1 MNPALHEKRKVK
13 RYIHCRF
20 PEFSVNFSVTSCH
33 IWLSCISVIH
43 NHTLCVLLSTQVGV
57 NILLVVAKVN
67 DTWRMCMGKESSLCR
82 ILIHSVTILETAFLT
97 GQPIQQKTAGFFCGW
112 LHLNSKGF
120 SRWGL
125 YGLLQI
131 LLTQKFPDIP
141 LFYRC

>member
-33 IWLSCISVIH
+33 IWLSCISIIH

-67 DTWRMCMGKESSLCR
+67 DSWRMCMGRESSLCR
-82 ILIHSVTILETAFLT
+82 ILIHSVTIPETSFLHRAANT
-97 GQPIQQKTAGFFCGW
+97 TKDSWLLLCW